1 MTYSLPENLILKVC
15 AYFDRELNAQDYI
28 PEGEQK
34 DRLFAQADKEYYYKS
49 RLLGLTQQGI
59 VEGGCC
65 PMHVN
70 EGLLPVMKTIRE
82 YYHIGKGNVG
92 FGSVFY
98 SKNPCVEDLNTV
110 RLQKEIGGFAVLAD
124 RYSSPAYVGELCR
137 QQIIPLIVKDS
148 SAFSKDSFILL
159 KDIRKHVDN
168 ISRPEAFV
176 VSVGENL
183 TPIDCQFPELTD
195 EQRKN
200 LLSEEVVE

>member
-1 MTYSLPENLILKVC
+1 MTYSLPENLVLKVC

-70 EGLLPVMKTIRE
+70 EGLLPVMQTIRK
-82 YYHIGKGNVG
+82 YYHIGRGNVG
-92 FGSVFY
+92 FGSTFY
-98 SKNPCVEDLNTV
+98 SKDPCVEELSTV
-110 RLQKEIGGFAVLAD
+110 RLQKDIGGLAVFAAKY
-124 RYSSPAYVGELCR
+124 RSTAYINELCR
-137 QQIIPLIVKDS
+137 QKIIPLIVKDA
-148 SAFSKDSFILL
+148 SAFSKDSYILL
-159 KDIRKHVDN
+159 KDIRKHVEN
-168 ISRPEAFV
+168 NSSPEVFAVHTGDGLKPF
-176 VSVGENL
+176 
-183 TPIDCQFPELTD
+183 DCQFPDLTD

-200 LLSEEVVE
+200 LLTEEGSE